1 MTNDPST
8 TITSTTAPAPEVSD
22 STSREG
28 NVLPLPVTEGG
39 SAPPAPDLVKKI
51 GKTTYRVKVHFSET
65 SKETMSDKIKR
76 MLRNEI
82 SQM

>member
-28 NVLPLPVTEGG
+28 NALPLPVTEGG
-39 SAPPAPDLVKKI
+39 NAPPAPDLVKKI

>member
-28 NVLPLPVTEGG
+28 NALPLPVAEGG
-39 SAPPAPDLVKKI
+39 NAPPVPDFVKTT
-51 GKTTYRVKVHFSET
+51 GKTTYWMKVHFSET

>member
-1 MTNDPST
+1 MINDPST

-28 NVLPLPVTEGG
+28 NALPLPVTEGG